1 MANKRLAKEEE
12 WIYMWPPLTREDKL
26 NHNSLR
32 LRASKREEEEE
43 KKHGMQIRERKE
55 QFRIEMENLH
65 SAECGGRWQGKHL
78 RLLEPNIGWLADHT
92 TASKSET
99 TCHKKRT
106 TRSIVST
113 TTQQSQNEGQQSS
126 KI

>member
-1 MANKRLAKEEE
+1 
-12 WIYMWPPLTREDKL
+12 MWPPLTREDKL
-26 NHNSLR
+26 NHNSLQ

-43 KKHGMQIRERKE
+43 EEEKHGMQIRERKE
-55 QFRIEMENLH
+55 QFRIEMENLQ
-65 SAECGGRWQGKHL
+65 SAEWEGGSGAGMAGKHL

-113 TTQQSQNEGQQSS
+113 TTQQSQNEGKQSS

>member
-1 MANKRLAKEEE
+1 
-12 WIYMWPPLTREDKL
+12 MWPPLTREDKL

-55 QFRIEMENLH
+55 QFRIEMEILQ
-65 SAECGGRWQGKHL
+65 SAEWGGGGAGMAGKHL
-78 RLLEPNIGWLADHT
+78 QLLDPNIGWLADHT

-99 TCHKKRT
+99 TCHKKPK

-113 TTQQSQNEGQQSS
+113 TTQQSQNEGKQSS